1 MIQRIQTVF
10 LFLAFLATVAIFFF
24 PLAGIY
30 GDLDAYKLFI
40 YGFVNL
46 VPGEASLFSFMTT
59 FPLLLLNLLVAV
71 LSVICIFLY
80 KNRVRQAKLVR
91 LAVLLEIILIV
102 LVLFVYANIIEKNL
116 HVSPVYIDTERIING
131 IYFPLITLVFLVL
144 ANWGILR
151 DEKLVRSAD
160 RLR

>member
-1 MIQRIQTVF
+1 MIQRIQSVF
-10 LFLAFLATVAIFFF
+10 LFLAFLAVIALFFY
-24 PLAGIY
+24 PIAGIY
-30 GDLDAYKLFI
+30 AELAAYKFYV
-40 YGFVNL
+40 YGFKNM
-46 VPGEASLFSFMTT
+46 VPGEASQFTFMTT
-59 FPLLLLNLLVAV
+59 FPLLLLNILVAV
-71 LSVICIFLY
+71 LSVFCIFQY

-116 HVSPVYIDTERIING
+116 FTSPVYLEKDRIING
-131 IYFPLITLVFLVL
+131 VYFPLTTLIFLIL
-144 ANWGILR
+144 ANWAILR